1 MKINSYGR
9 VTDFAQVAPGELFVA
24 RIEGRTT
31 LCLKAYRQ
39 DHLGR
44 NQDLL
49 VALDPGL
56 EEYGDKPAVLEPS
69 VLESP
74 AVFVPS
80 TSELSYSLD
89 WREVGFS
96 DRGELESLGDIVQ
109 IDRDVFLKVGEG
121 DPEDT
126 GIVYVDLATGEIAEP
141 SARGLRISISRWSI
155 AVGEGDARVTVCAFP
170 SRANAAPQ

>member
-1 MKINSYGR
+1 MIINNYGR
-9 VTDFAQVAPGELFVA
+9 VANFQQVEAGELFVA
-24 RIEGRTT
+24 QLEGRTT

-44 NQDLL
+44 NEDLM
-49 VALDPGL
+49 VALDPGI
-56 EEYGDKPAVLEPS
+56 EEYGDKPAVLAPS

-80 TSELSYSLD
+80 HSELSYSLD

-96 DRGELESLGDIVQ
+96 DRSELESLGEIVQ

-121 DPEDT
+121 DPENT
-126 GIVYVDLATGEIAEP
+126 GIVYVDLATGAVVEP

-155 AVGEGDARVTVCAFP
+155 TVGEGDSRVTACNFP
-170 SRANAAPQ
+170 G

>member
-9 VTDFAQVAPGELFVA
+9 VADFGQVAPGEIFVA
-24 RIEGRTT
+24 RLEGRTT

-44 NQDLL
+44 HQDLL
-49 VALDPGL
+49 VALDPGI
-56 EEYGDKPAVLEPS
+56 EEYGDKSAVLLPS

-80 TSELSYSLD
+80 HSELSYSLD

-96 DRGELESLGDIVQ
+96 DRADLESLGEIVQ
-109 IDRDVFLKVGEG
+109 VDRDVFLKAGEG
-121 DPEDT
+121 DPEKT
-126 GIVYVDLATGEIAEP
+126 GIVYVDLATGEVAEP
-141 SARGLRISISRWSI
+141 TARGLRISISCWSI
-155 AVGEGDARVTVCAFP
+155 AVGEGDARVTVCEFP
-170 SRANAAPQ
+170 G